1 MSAVVDEVPG
11 RARWWARAA
20 GICVLAAIVLPIV
33 AAGVR
38 GTALVVVAGI
48 VGAAVTLAAIYWF
61 LSRRGA
67 RRAAALALVVLVPIM
82 LLALYVHEQLL
93 WVVVTAGILVALAL
107 ACAHAALRIHHGE
120 TGQPEFPAEPV
131 TQPFLVMNPRSGG
144 GKVIQ
149 FDLQRKAEALG
160 ATVVLLDGPEPV
172 DVEALALE
180 AVARGADLLGV
191 AGGDGTQALVAGIAA
206 AHDLPFL
213 VISAGTRNHFAL
225 DLGLDRDD
233 PAACLDALRDGVELH
248 VDLGDINGRTFVN
261 NASFGVYA
269 DIVQSPHYRDD
280 KTGTVLEMLPDLL
293 AGSGVAGSG
302 VTGSGGTRL
311 RARIDGELVD
321 GPQAILVSNGPY
333 ITDDLAGMGRR
344 TRLDRGR
351 LGVVAIAV
359 TGAREAVGLLNRAR
373 SRGLVQRTAAD
384 VVVDA
389 DTPDIP
395 VGVDGE
401 SLRMPTPVRCTIV
414 PGALRVRVPR
424 NRPGVKVPAPALD
437 WVRLRELARPRRRQS
452 SGSTSP
458 GVR

>member
-1 MSAVVDEVPG
+1 MSAVVDEIPG
-11 RARWWARAA
+11 AARWWARAA
-20 GICVLAAIVLPIV
+20 ALCVLVAIVLPI
-33 AAGVR
+33 AEAGV
-38 GTALVVVAGI
+38 GGAVLLVVVGIAGVAI
-48 VGAAVTLAAIYWF
+48 TLAAIYWF

-67 RRAAALALVVLVPIM
+67 VRAAALVLAVVVPIAV
-82 LLALYVHEQLL
+82 LALYIHQRHL
-93 WVVVTAGILVALAL
+93 WVVVVAGVFVALAL
-107 ACAHAALRIHHGE
+107 VCARAALRIHHDE
-120 TGQPEFPAEPV
+120 TGQPEYPAAPV
-131 TQPFLVMNPRSGG
+131 EKPFLVMNPRSGG
-144 GKVIQ
+144 GKVVK

-160 ATVVLLDGPEPV
+160 ATVALLDGPEPI

-206 AHDLPFL
+206 AHDIPFL

-233 PAACLDALRDGVELH
+233 PAAGLDALRDGVELR

-269 DIVQSPHYRDD
+269 DIVQSPNYRDD
-280 KTGTVLEMLPDLL
+280 KTGTVLDMLPDLL
-293 AGSGVAGSG
+293 AGDGRA
-302 VTGSGGTRL
+302 RL

-333 ITDDLAGMGRR
+333 TTDDLAGMGRR

-351 LGVVAIAV
+351 LGVVAISV
-359 TGAREAVGLLNRAR
+359 SSARQAVGLLNRAR
-373 SRGLVQRTAAD
+373 SRGLVQRTATE

-401 SLRMPTPVRCTIV
+401 ALRLPTPVRCTIT

-424 NRPGVKVPAPALD
+424 NRPGVRLAAPALD
-437 WVRLRELARPRRRQS
+437 WVRLRELALPRRR
-452 SGSTSP
+452 TSP
-458 GVR
+458 VAR